1 MIKFYRGL
9 KAAYDAAT
17 HSAGIYFA
25 TDTGEILH
33 GGKSYSGLLEVGK
46 SVANISL
53 VDGIM
58 TITYTDNSTTTI
70 EVGSG
75 KYKSNIED
83 KTIAM
88 TTKYGD
94 FVSGTTVSALE
105 GKTYDELFDGILFP
119 TVNPTFT
126 APTASISLKNY
137 NATQEVGV
145 AGPTSS
151 NFTTSYS
158 AGEIKL
164 NGTKQANRGGSQ
176 NTADSFIYVNGS
188 ATNKTLPEKVTLGNT
203 TFKYRAAYDEGPQPK
218 NNKGVDYSSPLAAG
232 TVDSSAVTVNGTY
245 PWFASTVG
253 VTAESPVA
261 KQSLIA
267 WNATAGAMYT
277 GDAGF
282 TLEASGTVPQVI
294 KVPNSRTITNMEM
307 YDTGAEKWKAVSMSV
322 WTTSTET
329 ISINGTD
336 VTYTVYTY
344 NSAAR
349 GQVKLRIKF

>member
-9 KAAYDAAT
+9 KAAYDVAT
-17 HSAGIYFA
+17 HYEGIYFA

-33 GGKSYSGLLEVGK
+33 GNKSYSGLLEVGK
-46 SVANISL
+46 SVADISL
-53 VDGIM
+53 VNGVM
-58 TITYTDNSTTTI
+58 TITYTDASTTTV

-88 TTKYGD
+88 TTNYGD
-94 FVSGTTVSALE
+94 FASGTTVSTLE

-126 APTASISLKNY
+126 APTASISFKNY
-137 NATQEVGV
+137 GTVQEVG
-145 AGPTSS
+145 ADGPTSA

-164 NGTKQANRGGSQ
+164 SGKKQNNRGGSQ
-176 NTADSFIYVNGS
+176 NVDDSFIYVNGD

-203 TFKYRAAYDEGPQPK
+203 TFKYRASYNEGPQPK
-218 NNKGVDYSSPLAAG
+218 NNKGVDYSTPLAAG
-232 TVDSSAVTVNGTY
+232 TVDSSAITVNGTY

-253 VTAESPVA
+253 VTATSPVV
-261 KQSLIA
+261 KQSLVS

-294 KVPNSRTITNMEM
+294 KVPNNRTITNMEM

-329 ISINGTD
+329 ISINGTN